1 MNVPRCPGQDMR
13 NWKPE
18 DIFDVA
24 CPSCGTEI
32 EFWKDDPSRICS
44 DCGREIRNPRI
55 DLGCAK
61 WCKSAAECLGAETAA
76 AIMGASMCDR
86 LIAEMT
92 VACGGDSIQIGRT
105 LKQLEHADRL
115 VEKEDGDTLALA
127 VKAAVL
133 LQPAGQQARASL
145 DKLGVDSETA
155 GHVCRIIESRQGGPG
170 IDTLESRIVEDADRL
185 L

>member
-1 MNVPRCPGQDMR
+1 MR

-24 CPSCGTEI
+24 CPSCGEEI
-32 EFWKDDPSRICS
+32 EFWKDEPFRICS
-44 DCGREIRNPRI
+44 ACTTEIRNPRI

-76 AIMGASMCDR
+76 AIMEGSMCDR
-86 LIAEMT
+86 LIAEMK
-92 VACGGDSIQIGRT
+92 VACRGDSIQIGRT
-105 LKQLEHADRL
+105 LKLLERADRL
-115 VEKEDGDTLALA
+115 VEKEGGRALALV

-133 LQPAGQQARASL
+133 LHPTGQQARATL

-155 GHVCRIIESRQGGPG
+155 GHVCRIIESRQGNPG
-170 IDTLESRIVEDADRL
+170 IDTLESRIVEDASRL
-185 L
+185 LDDP